1 VTQSE
6 QVEYLRDMASLENTE
21 VGEFW
26 EALANML
33 EVCEYGS
40 DKFIQAV
47 RDEATENIFDIQKN
61 YRVVEKEIIKD
72 VHKVRT
78 LEYVG

>member
-61 YRVVEKEIIKD
+61 YRNYQR
-72 VHKVRT
+72 RT
-78 LEYVG
+78 

>member
-1 VTQSE
+1 MTQSE